1 MANHAKENWRAARKR
16 KLAHSK
22 GKFPPYHGSP
32 GRHGEARA
40 EADAPEDKDCDNGVV
55 DDPDSLEVPAPG
67 VSEEHPGGFPGV
79 HWSKASRKWRARISV
94 SGNRVSLG
102 RFDSFEDAVAARKR
116 AEVEFG
122 LAPPQV

>member
-1 MANHAKENWRAARKR
+1 
-16 KLAHSK
+16 
-22 GKFPPYHGSP
+22 
-32 GRHGEARA
+32 
-40 EADAPEDKDCDNGVV
+40 
-55 DDPDSLEVPAPG
+55 VPAPG